1 MRWNAPLYDS
11 LPIRLRGGFD
21 RVPMGPKSPHALA
34 YPKGYLDRFAAK
46 FPPKPTALVP
56 FSPSVTMPEPMAGST
71 DNIDLMGSLSS
82 AVSRRSRRRGLS
94 VGLGTF

>member
-1 MRWNAPLYDS
+1 MRNIPLYYDY
-11 LPIRLRGGFD
+11 LPERIRSNYD
-21 RVPMGPKSPHALA
+21 RVAQPGQRIGLA
-34 YPKGYLDRFAAK
+34 YPKGYLARMAAK
-46 FPPKPTALVP
+46 FPPKPLPLAP
-56 FSPSVTMPEPMAGST
+56 FKPSVTMPEPMAGST